1 MSKKLI
7 ISIIAAITIIGSGI
21 IFYQSSG
28 NGFETYKVSLENI
41 ENKTTLVGTV
51 KANQDLDLGFEVGGK
66 ISKVNFNE
74 NQTVSTGDLIIELNK
89 SDLYAQRVQ
98 ASANLKEAQSSLKQ
112 QEQQVLLEE
121 AKLEDLKSGGSNSE
135 ILVAERNVDLR
146 KEELNR
152 SKTLL
157 EQGLQDNSLDLENEL
172 SQSKAVLESSLNQAI
187 SSLYSLTDL
196 QFDIY
201 PREDFESIRV
211 GFHKAKAAEILV
223 GVTDSSRFTTN
234 TLSSFK
240 NGLLEKSR
248 NIDYS
253 NTNEILEFI
262 TDLKIG
268 FNDLNS
274 AYLYFTI
281 DSEVSDLT
289 INTLNSEKNTVSNQ
303 ISSLN
308 LQQQEILNTIRN
320 IDSNQSS
327 LESNILVAE
336 KSLEQ
341 AKSDL
346 ERVRT
351 GADENDL
358 KIQEISI
365 EQARSLL
372 ESRQASVQFQFGRIA
387 AINADISKR
396 NIVAPIDGVIVDL
409 EFSEGEIAAA
419 SEKIMTLQA
428 ENDLLIEIDSPERY
442 ISFLKDGQDVEVVL
456 DAFSKNTLMGKVV
469 KISQESTLVDN
480 VPVFKVDISLDADG
494 LNVKS
499 GMTGDVILTLEKDE
513 EAITVPAI
521 EISKEENK
529 SFVNKVTSKDPLVF
543 EKIEV
548 EIGIRG
554 TNGKVQIID
563 GVTVGDEILINQRND

>member
-7 ISIIAAITIIGSGI
+7 ISIIATTTIIASGLI
-21 IFYQSSG
+21 WYQSLG
-28 NGFETYKVSLENI
+28 NGFETYEVSLENI

-51 KANQDLDLGFEVGGK
+51 KANQDLDLGFEVSGK
-66 ISKVNFNE
+66 ISKVNFTE
-74 NQTVSTGDLIIELNK
+74 NQQVSAGDLIIELNK
-89 SDLYAQRVQ
+89 SDLLAQRVQ
-98 ASANLKEAQSSLKQ
+98 AFANLKEAQSSLKQ

-146 KEELNR
+146 QEELNR
-152 SKTLL
+152 SKTEL

-172 SQSKAVLESSLNQAI
+172 SQSKASLESVLNQSI

-196 QFDIY
+196 QFEIY
-201 PREDFESIRV
+201 PREDSESIRV
-211 GFHKAKAAEILV
+211 GFHKARAAEILV
-223 GVTDSSRFTTN
+223 GASGSSRFTTN
-234 TLSSFK
+234 TISSFK
-240 NGLLEKSR
+240 NGLLEKSG

-262 TDLKIG
+262 TELKLS
-268 FNDLNS
+268 FNELNS

-281 DSEVSDLT
+281 DSEVSDLA
-289 INTLNSEKNTVSNQ
+289 ISTLNSEKNIVSNQ
-303 ISSLN
+303 IASLN
-308 LQQQEILNTIRN
+308 SQQQEILNTIRN
-320 IDSNQSS
+320 IDSNKST

-346 ERVRT
+346 ERIRT
-351 GADENDL
+351 GADSNDL
-358 KIQEISI
+358 KIQEIAI
-365 EQARSLL
+365 EQAKSLL
-372 ESRQASVQFQFGRIA
+372 QSRQASVQFQFGRMA
-387 AINADISKR
+387 AINADIEKR
-396 NIVAPIDGVIVDL
+396 NIISPIDGVIVDL

-419 SEKIMTLQA
+419 SEKILTIQA

-442 ISFLKDGQDVEVVL
+442 ISFLKEGQDVEVIL
-456 DAFSKNTLMGKVV
+456 DAFSKETLTGTVV

-480 VPVFKVDISLDADG
+480 VPVFKVDISLDSNG

-499 GMTGDVILTLEKDE
+499 GMTGDVILTLEKAEDV
-513 EAITVPAI
+513 ATVPAI
-521 EISKEENK
+521 QISKEDDK
-529 SFVNKVTSKDPLVF
+529 SFVNKVTSKDPFVF
-543 EKIEV
+543 EKVEV

-554 TNGKVQIID
+554 TNGKVQIIN
-563 GVTVGDEILINQRND
+563 GVDAGDEILINQKND